1 MCCNF
6 EAPWSF
12 PFFLRIKEKISFILA
27 ANGPTLPGP
36 SSRAALASNL
46 AASCS
51 RFSAAHMAHQI
62 LNTFCVSIYIIF
74 VFLVFGRPRVAGPG
88 THLKWWWWWISEKPP
103 ENNWISRFGFCSF
116 IHFLVLHGRIPSF
129 FFLCVFLAVWTWLV
143 LRFFLGI
150 KWVFRAATPLRNR
163 QAQFSISRWQMH
175 FKRARQLELKR
186 SLPSEWLTVR
196 HRQKDRMYNVARPE
210 GVCRRSIGWIA
221 WGDCELWLL
230 RA

>member
-12 PFFLRIKEKISFILA
+12 PFFLRIKEKIPFRLA

-36 SSRAALASNL
+36 SSRAALASTL

-116 IHFLVLHGRIPSF
+116 IHFLVLRGRIPSF
-129 FFLCVFLAVWTWLV
+129 FFVCVSGRVNMARFEVLLGHKMGFSGSHPTEKQAGAIFHFPLANA
-143 LRFFLGI
+143 F
-150 KWVFRAATPLRNR
+150 
-163 QAQFSISRWQMH
+163 
-175 FKRARQLELKR
+175 
-186 SLPSEWLTVR
+186 
-196 HRQKDRMYNVARPE
+196 QK
-210 GVCRRSIGWIA
+210 S
-221 WGDCELWLL
+221 
-230 RA
+230 